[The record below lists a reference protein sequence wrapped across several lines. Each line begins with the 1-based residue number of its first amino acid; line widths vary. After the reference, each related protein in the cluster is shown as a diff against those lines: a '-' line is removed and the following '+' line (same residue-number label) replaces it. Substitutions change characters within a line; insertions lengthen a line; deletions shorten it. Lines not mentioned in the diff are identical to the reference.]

1 MMGIASLYP
10 PYEEIALNG
19 TNFTLFLLAA
29 LVIAAVPGPGIFYV
43 AARTLS
49 GGKRAG
55 IASTFGTALG
65 GLVHVIAG
73 GLGVSAIILAS
84 AELFT
89 ALKFAG
95 ALYLVWL
102 GIKTFR
108 EARDLLPQQ
117 AVAAG
122 TQRAFREGVLVEALN
137 PKTAAFFLAFIP
149 QFVDPAGGYVALQF
163 ITLGLISVA
172 LNTLADVVVVMM
184 AATARAG
191 LTRRPN
197 LLQRLRQGSGL
208 FIAGLGI
215 SLALARR
222 PASLAQRSRMHPPSG
237 VIAPDLLRRAAGF
250 GGVLVDR
257 KAGGARSG
265 HPRQPGAVG
274 RVERRDDLADHG
286 LNAHGRRFQI
296 VGAGGERFDPVFERC
311 LPRRASGPAAA
322 RRWRRPAIRHCAGR
336 AP

>member
-1 MMGIASLYP
+1 LIGS
-10 PYEEIALNG
+10 
-19 TNFTLFLLAA
+19 NFTLFLLAA
-29 LVIAAVPGPGIFYV
+29 LIVAAVPGPGIFYV

-55 IASTFGTALG
+55 FASTFGTALG
-65 GLVHVIAG
+65 GLVHVVG
-73 GLGVSAIILAS
+73 GALGVSALILAS

-89 ALKFAG
+89 LLKFAG

-108 EARDLLPQQ
+108 EARDVAKL
-117 AVAAG
+117 AVATAP
-122 TQRAFREGVLVEALN
+122 TEQVFREGVLVEALN

-149 QFVDPAGGYVALQF
+149 QFVDPANGYVALQF

-184 AATARAG
+184 AATARDG

-222 PASLAQRSRMHPPSG
+222 PAS
-237 VIAPDLLRRAAGF
+237 
-250 GGVLVDR
+250 
-257 KAGGARSG
+257 
-265 HPRQPGAVG
+265 
-274 RVERRDDLADHG
+274 
-286 LNAHGRRFQI
+286 
-296 VGAGGERFDPVFERC
+296 
-311 LPRRASGPAAA
+311 
-322 RRWRRPAIRHCAGR
+322 
-336 AP
+336 

>member
-1 MMGIASLYP
+1 MVGTLSLCP
-10 PYEEIALNG
+10 PYAISLALPILQREIALSG

-29 LVIAAVPGPGIFYV
+29 LVIAAIPGPGIFYV

-89 ALKFAG
+89 VLKFAG

-102 GIKTFR
+102 GFRTFR
-108 EARDLLPQQ
+108 EARKWLPQH
-117 AVAAG
+117 ASAIGAE
-122 TQRAFREGVLVEALN
+122 RAFREGVLVEALN

-149 QFVDPAGGYVALQF
+149 QFIDPAGGYPALQF

-172 LNTLADVVVVMM
+172 LNTLADVVVVMT
-184 AATARAG
+184 AATARAS
-191 LTRRPN
+191 LTRHPN

-222 PASLAQRSRMHPPSG
+222 PAS
-237 VIAPDLLRRAAGF
+237 
-250 GGVLVDR
+250 
-257 KAGGARSG
+257 
-265 HPRQPGAVG
+265 
-274 RVERRDDLADHG
+274 
-286 LNAHGRRFQI
+286 
-296 VGAGGERFDPVFERC
+296 
-311 LPRRASGPAAA
+311 
-322 RRWRRPAIRHCAGR
+322 
-336 AP
+336 

>member
-1 MMGIASLYP
+1 MS
-10 PYEEIALNG
+10 G

-89 ALKFAG
+89 VLKFAG
-95 ALYLVWL
+95 AVYLVWL

-108 EARDLLPQQ
+108 EARELLPQKAI
-117 AVAAG
+117 AVG
-122 TQRAFREGVLVEALN
+122 TQRVFREGVLVEALN

-149 QFVDPAGGYVALQF
+149 QFIDPAGGYPALQF
-163 ITLGLISVA
+163 ITLGLVSVA
-172 LNTLADVVVVMM
+172 LNTLVDFIVVLM
-184 AATARAG
+184 ASTAHSG
-191 LTRRPN
+191 LTRRPQ

-222 PASLAQRSRMHPPSG
+222 PAS
-237 VIAPDLLRRAAGF
+237 
-250 GGVLVDR
+250 
-257 KAGGARSG
+257 
-265 HPRQPGAVG
+265 
-274 RVERRDDLADHG
+274 
-286 LNAHGRRFQI
+286 
-296 VGAGGERFDPVFERC
+296 
-311 LPRRASGPAAA
+311 
-322 RRWRRPAIRHCAGR
+322 
-336 AP
+336 

>member
-1 MMGIASLYP
+1 LS
-10 PYEEIALNG
+10 G
-19 TNFTLFLLAA
+19 TSFTLFLLAA
-29 LVIAAVPGPGIFYV
+29 LVIAAVPGPGIVYV

-49 GGKRAG
+49 GGKSAG

-89 ALKFAG
+89 VLKFAG

-102 GIKTFR
+102 GLKTFR
-108 EARDLLPQQ
+108 EARDLPQQ
-117 AVAAG
+117 VIAVG
-122 TQRAFREGVLVEALN
+122 TQRVFREGVLVEALN

-149 QFVDPAGGYVALQF
+149 QFLDPAGSYPALQF
-163 ITLGLISVA
+163 MVLGLISVA

-184 AATARAG
+184 AATARETGA
-191 LTRRPN
+191 RRPQ

-222 PASLAQRSRMHPPSG
+222 PSS
-237 VIAPDLLRRAAGF
+237 
-250 GGVLVDR
+250 
-257 KAGGARSG
+257 
-265 HPRQPGAVG
+265 
-274 RVERRDDLADHG
+274 
-286 LNAHGRRFQI
+286 
-296 VGAGGERFDPVFERC
+296 
-311 LPRRASGPAAA
+311 
-322 RRWRRPAIRHCAGR
+322 
-336 AP
+336 